1 MNKNSKRGEG
11 MGNIKPW
18 EELTI
23 QDDYMFKLV
32 MRSKRICKTMIE
44 KILRIKLTDI
54 RYIEEEK
61 TVKPRYESK
70 GVRLDVYVEGS
81 GEVFEIEM
89 QVRQPD
95 SSELAK
101 RVRYYQAMID
111 SERLMAGQ
119 KYKTLPTSYIIFICP
134 FDPFQ
139 QSRHIY
145 TFRNLCIED
154 TGLELDDKTTKVF
167 VNSTGT
173 ADDVT
178 PDVKAFLD
186 YVNGVISDD
195 AFVREIDDEI
205 LRVKEIE
212 EERVRYMTY
221 EMKLEEEREIA
232 LKEGENKRAKLISC
246 LLSNGKADDVEKAVK
261 DIDKRQQLYLQYG
274 IS

>member
-1 MNKNSKRGEG
+1 

-23 QDDYMFKLV
+23 RDDYMFKLV

-44 KILRIKLTDI
+44 KLLRIKLTDI

-81 GEVFEIEM
+81 GEIFEIEM
-89 QVRQPD
+89 QVRQPETG
-95 SSELAK
+95 ELSK
-101 RVRYYQAMID
+101 RARYYQAMID

-145 TFRNLCIED
+145 TFRNLCVED
-154 TGLELDDKTTKVF
+154 NGLELDDKTTKVF
-167 VNSTGT
+167 VSSTGT
-173 ADDVT
+173 ANDVT

-186 YVNGVISDD
+186 YVNGIISED

-212 EERVRYMTY
+212 QERVKYMTY
-221 EMKLEEEREIA
+221 AMKIEEERELA
-232 LKEGENKRAKLISC
+232 EAKGREEGREEGENKLARLISC
-246 LLSNGKADDVEKAVK
+246 LLSSGKADDVETAVK
-261 DIDKRQQLYLQYG
+261 DRDKRQQLYLQYG

>member
-1 MNKNSKRGEG
+1 

-18 EELTI
+18 EDLTI

-89 QVRQPD
+89 QVRQPETG
-95 SSELAK
+95 ELSK
-101 RVRYYQAMID
+101 RARYYQAMID
-111 SERLMAGQ
+111 SERLMSGQ
-119 KYKTLPTSYIIFICP
+119 KYKMLPTSYIIFICP

-145 TFRNLCIED
+145 TFRNLCVED
-154 TGLELDDKTTKVF
+154 TGLELNDKTTKVF

-173 ADDVT
+173 ANDVT

-186 YVNGVISDD
+186 YVNGVINDD

-205 LRVKEIE
+205 LRVKAIE
-212 EERVRYMTY
+212 EERVKYMTY
-221 EMKLEEEREIA
+221 EMKIEEERELAREEGKIEMVQEMLREHQPLDFIA
-232 LKEGENKRAKLISC
+232 KISKFSQEKITEIGKLHG
-246 LLSNGKADDVEKAVK
+246 LL
-261 DIDKRQQLYLQYG
+261 
-274 IS
+274 

>member
-1 MNKNSKRGEG
+1 

-89 QVRQPD
+89 QVRQPETG
-95 SSELAK
+95 ELSK
-101 RVRYYQAMID
+101 RARYYQAMID

-119 KYKTLPTSYIIFICP
+119 KYKMLPTSYIIFICP
-134 FDPFQ
+134 FDPFR

-145 TFRNLCIED
+145 TFRNLCVED
-154 TGLELDDKTTKVF
+154 TGLELNDKTTKVF
-167 VNSTGT
+167 VNSMGT
-173 ADDVT
+173 ANDVT

-232 LKEGENKRAKLISC
+232 LKEGENKLAKLISC

-261 DIDKRQQLYLQYG
+261 DIDKRQQLYVQYG